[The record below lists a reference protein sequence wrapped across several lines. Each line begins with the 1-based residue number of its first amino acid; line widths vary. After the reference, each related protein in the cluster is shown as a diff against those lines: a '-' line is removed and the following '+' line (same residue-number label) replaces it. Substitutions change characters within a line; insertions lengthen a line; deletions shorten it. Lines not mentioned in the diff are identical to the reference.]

1 MSRRTFL
8 LRRTVFAAVALLAVL
23 TATFAVIEL
32 TANPAVARVA
42 AEASRQAAAENAN
55 ATEQT
60 RQVREA
66 VRAYREA
73 NGLDRPLPVRYVDWM
88 VSVVTLDWGVSRD
101 PARLGQ
107 RSVRTIVGD
116 GLATTAVWVTPA
128 VVGSLVGSTVFG
140 LATASR
146 TTSGRERSVAGVS
159 YLLYGLP
166 NFWLALI
173 ALPVV
178 VTTAVPTAWLAA
190 SGVGVGT
197 VAASLALGLSLLAVQ
212 ARYVRTEANERLRR
226 AFVKTVRAKGGG
238 RRAVG
243 RHVLRHGAVTLAS
256 LFVADVLGVL
266 VVEVFVLETALGLD
280 GFGALGVQAIQR
292 QDLPIVLGVT
302 FVLAAVGVTANLLAD
317 VVYGTLDPRAT
328 VDD

>member
-8 LRRTVFAAVALLAVL
+8 LRRAGFAFVALFAVL

-42 AEASRQAAAENAN
+42 AEATRQAAAENAN

-60 RQVREA
+60 QQVREA

-88 VSVVTLDWGVSRD
+88 GSVVTLEWGTSRD
-101 PARLGQ
+101 PARLGE
-107 RSVRTIVGD
+107 RSVRALVGD

-128 VVGSLVGSTVFG
+128 VVGSLVGSTLFG
-140 LATASR
+140 LATAAR
-146 TTSGRERSVAGVS
+146 TTTGRERTTAGLS

-166 NFWLALI
+166 NFWLALV

-178 VTTAVPTAWLAA
+178 VSAVVPTVWLPEA
-190 SGVGVGT
+190 GVRV
-197 VAASLALGLSLLAVQ
+197 VAASLALGVSLLAVQ
-212 ARYVRTEANERLRR
+212 ARYVRTEASARLRR
-226 AFVKTVRAKGGG
+226 EFVRTVRAKGGG
-238 RRAVG
+238 RRAVS

-256 LFVADVLGVL
+256 LFVADLLGVL
-266 VVEVFVLETALGLD
+266 VVEVFVLETAVGLN
-280 GFGALGVQAIQR
+280 GFGALGVRAIQR
-292 QDLPIVLGVT
+292 QDLPVVLGVT
-302 FVLAAVGVTANLLAD
+302 FVLAAVGVAANLLAD
-317 VVYGTLDPRAT
+317 VVYGVLDPRAA
-328 VDD
+328 VDEA